1 VSPRPRATRTHAQAG
16 ESAEADVTGPAG
28 RSTGRPPGILCDI
41 HEVPTPSFQR
51 SVHSTTTLL
60 AVRECPCVSVGRA
73 QALPPSVTSTGY
85 GSASLRRLVTVVLLP
100 AVSSIDHHRW
110 SAHLICVLAVAG
122 PAGTRL
128 HAAAAVAAFVHD
140 ATSDRPRHVP
150 VHHGTRAPW
159 ELCTSDCPYFWRY
172 RVEPTRGHEHIDY
185 SFLIKTVV
193 LVLNFYVHL
202 QTNNYKSRHLYR
214 TRILIMTPIKRILI
228 WYRGS
233 NFYSIYC
240 KI

>member
-100 AVSSIDHHRW
+100 VSSIDHHRW
-110 SAHLICVLAVAG
+110 SAGGGHISSVCSPS
-122 PAGTRL
+122 PAPP
-128 HAAAAVAAFVHD
+128 VHD
-140 ATSDRPRHVP
+140 STHPP
-150 VHHGTRAPW
+150 
-159 ELCTSDCPYFWRY
+159 L
-172 RVEPTRGHEHIDY
+172 
-185 SFLIKTVV
+185 
-193 LVLNFYVHL
+193 
-202 QTNNYKSRHLYR
+202 
-214 TRILIMTPIKRILI
+214 
-228 WYRGS
+228 
-233 NFYSIYC
+233 
-240 KI
+240 

>member
-1 VSPRPRATRTHAQAG
+1 MGSLRKAVSSVCVYRSVSARRPDQRKRGSRVSTPPCDPHARTHAQAG
-16 ESAEADVTGPAG
+16 ESAEADVTGPAS

-41 HEVPTPSFQR
+41 HEVPAPSFQR

-159 ELCTSDCPYFWRY
+159 ELCTSDCPYFWA
-172 RVEPTRGHEHIDY
+172 VPCCAN
-185 SFLIKTVV
+185 SW
-193 LVLNFYVHL
+193 
-202 QTNNYKSRHLYR
+202 
-214 TRILIMTPIKRILI
+214 P
-228 WYRGS
+228 
-233 NFYSIYC
+233 
-240 KI
+240 